1 LVWFE
6 PLAAGH
12 LGLGK
17 TQLLF
22 HLLPRRLHL
31 SQSRWLSVIH
41 QQETLKKIDQRRM
54 EAAERRGGTRRRKRN
69 MKSMIGARS
78 TILTILTTGGNAR
91 KTRRGGD
98 TTPTQSKYPIH
109 LDILSFL
116 IVHDRDGAVCYF

>member
-54 EAAERRGGTRRRKRN
+54 EAAERRGGTRRRKKN
-69 MKSMIGARS
+69 MKSMIGAR
-78 TILTILTTGGNAR
+78 
-91 KTRRGGD
+91 KTRSGGD
-98 TTPTQSKYPIH
+98 TTLTQTKYPIH